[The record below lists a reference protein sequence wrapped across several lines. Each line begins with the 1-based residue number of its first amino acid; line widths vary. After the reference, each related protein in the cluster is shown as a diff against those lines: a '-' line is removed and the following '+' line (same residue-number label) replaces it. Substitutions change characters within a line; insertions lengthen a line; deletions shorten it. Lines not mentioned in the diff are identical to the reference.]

1 MNWLSSCRD
10 YRGVDNIANNVR
22 KDTETQGRTINQ
34 SMSKESRMGGNMLAV
49 QAGSPERDLK
59 PKQPI
64 LSMMVHSD
72 NPSSGE
78 AEAGKSLVL
87 TGQLA

>member
-1 MNWLSSCRD
+1 MKTKAQAKRVEWEATCLL
-10 YRGVDNIANNVR
+10 YKQEVPRGIP
-22 KDTETQGRTINQ
+22 I
-34 SMSKESRMGGNMLAV
+34 L
-49 QAGSPERDLK
+49 

-64 LSMMVHSD
+64 LNMVIHSG